1 MADNCLIGV
10 PVGRVIVLTP
20 LTLSILFI
28 LFVNVSKSLNP
39 LDVVNLSLSLMA
51 MVTGKASPN
60 SNLSL
65 IISNALTEP

>member
-65 IISNALTEP
+65 IISKALTEP

>member
-28 LFVNVSKSLNP
+28 LFANVSKSLNP

-51 MVTGKASPN
+51 MVTGKAS
-60 SNLSL
+60 L
-65 IISNALTEP
+65 IQIYL